1 MAIRGYFS
9 LSVFCIGSVAN
20 FVAISR
26 LSVAIFTA
34 WLFFKPVAIL
44 VRRYFQTF
52 RGYSWLFWSAWLF
65 FANVSI
71 FSCFCAWLFF
81 LNTGKP
87 D

>member
-1 MAIRGYFS
+1 MAIHGYFS

-44 VRRYFQTF
+44 VRRYFQAF
-52 RGYSWLFWSAWLF
+52 RGYSWLFEFAWLF

-71 FSCFCAWLFF
+71 FLFVSAWLFS